1 MIVKTENVH
10 HRQDFGRHDCSW
22 NRLAMSEQEYIHIY
36 MLYIIYI
43 STIKININST
53 TRHLKFGY
61 ISILTNLLQI
71 LAEYITRIYVTI
83 AIILY
88 YYVL

>member
-1 MIVKTENVH
+1 MYICSQKERHVKMCIMYTS
-10 HRQDFGRHDCSW
+10 FGKVDE
-22 NRLAMSEQEYIHIY
+22 L
-36 MLYIIYI
+36 
-43 STIKININST
+43 ST